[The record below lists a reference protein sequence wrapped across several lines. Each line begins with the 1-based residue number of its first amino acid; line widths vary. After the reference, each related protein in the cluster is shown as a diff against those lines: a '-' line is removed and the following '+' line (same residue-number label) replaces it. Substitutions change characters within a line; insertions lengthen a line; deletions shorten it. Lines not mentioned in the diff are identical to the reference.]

1 MVLWVI
7 TSGACFAQEIPYLN
21 VKPER
26 LQKAR
31 QLEQEAR
38 QKNDPIL
45 LAEAWYLFGKTYVFA
60 GDYRTAQAYFL
71 KSLRLQEP
79 RGDSF
84 ELSRLYVRLSENEDK
99 MRNAEQALRYAN
111 LSLQIAQRI
120 KSDEALIR
128 SYGVLGRIYMTRWQN
143 QSTTHKTAYY
153 REALSYYSKREA
165 LSYKI
170 NDTLGI
176 AEATIEL
183 GTLFTKV
190 KDPWA
195 IPYLEK
201 ALDLFTL
208 KKKEGTRVSTMLH
221 LAEAYSAFG
230 KPPLALQTLNKAEQ
244 LYTRIKLN
252 EYETRLDLDAAFLH
266 YFQNSGQ
273 WKKAFERLKKLN
285 ELERIK
291 LLADRNGA
299 ISRLSLEFEAEKKE
313 SLLNAQRKEIKLN
326 TQNLR
331 LQRGITT
338 AVSALFLI
346 AVVVSAVFF
355 RLYRKNQRISR
366 RNEELVKEQN
376 HRVKNNLQVVSSL
389 LSLQSKRL
397 TDELAKKAIEE
408 SRLRV
413 QSMAILHQRLY
424 DGDKLAEASLD
435 EFIQEVVSGV
445 LTAYGFA
452 ALQPQFSI
460 DKISLPAD
468 KAVPLGLIL
477 NELTTNACKYAFPRN
492 ESPAYK
498 ISCYRNNNR
507 IQLTVADNGHGLDS
521 SGLEGPGLEDNK
533 QKDYALAS
541 SGWAGAE
548 VTTLPVSFGM
558 QLIQAQVEQLGGTY
572 SLVSGGSQ
580 EFTGVLFSMVFKA

>member
-7 TSGACFAQEIPYLN
+7 TSGACMAQEVPYLN
-21 VKPER
+21 VKPDR
-26 LQKAR
+26 MQKAR

-99 MRNAEQALRYAN
+99 MGNAEQALRYAS
-111 LSLQIAQRI
+111 LSRQIAQRI

-128 SYGVLGRIYMTRWQN
+128 SYGVLGRIYMTRWQS
-143 QSTTHKTAYY
+143 QSTTQKTAYY

-165 LSYKI
+165 LSDKI

-176 AEATIEL
+176 AEATTEL

-190 KDPWA
+190 KDPRA

-201 ALDLFTL
+201 SLDLFTL
-208 KKKEGTRVSTMLH
+208 KKKEGTCVSTMLH

-230 KPPLALQTLNKAEQ
+230 KPALALQTLNKAEQ

-252 EYETRLDLDAAFLH
+252 EYETRLDLEAAFLH

-273 WKKAFERLKKLN
+273 WEKAFERLKKLN

-313 SLLNAQRKEIKLN
+313 SLLNAQRKEIRLN

-331 LQRGITT
+331 LQRGITL

-460 DKISLPAD
+460 DKLSLPAD

-477 NELTTNACKYAFPRN
+477 TELTTNACKYAFPRN

-498 ISCYRNNNR
+498 ISCYRTNNR
-507 IQLTVADNGHGLDS
+507 IQLTVADNG
-521 SGLEGPGLEDNK
+521 PGLEDNQ
-533 QKDYALAS
+533 QKDDEFAS
-541 SGWAGAE
+541 SGWAGAD

-572 SLVSGGSQ
+572 SLVSGGSK

>member
-1 MVLWVI
+1 MVLWLI
-7 TSGACFAQEIPYLN
+7 MLSECIAQKTPYLN
-21 VKPER
+21 VKPDR
-26 LQKAR
+26 IQRAS

-38 QKNDPIL
+38 KKNDPIL

-60 GDYRTAQAYFL
+60 GDYRTAQVYFL

-79 RGDSF
+79 QGDSF

-99 MRNAEQALRYAN
+99 MGNAVQALRYATR
-111 LSLQIAQRI
+111 SLQIAQRI

-128 SYGVLGRIYMTRWQN
+128 SYGVLGRIYLTQWQN

-153 REALSYYSKREA
+153 NQALSFYSKREA

-170 NDTLGI
+170 KDTLGI

-190 KDPWA
+190 KDPRA

-208 KKKEGTRVSTMLH
+208 KEKQGSRVNTLMH
-221 LAEAYSAFG
+221 LSEAYSAFG
-230 KPPLALQTLNKAEQ
+230 KPALALQALNKAEQ
-244 LYTRIKLN
+244 LYERAKLN
-252 EYETRLDLDAAFLH
+252 EYETRLDLEAAFVY
-266 YFQNSGQ
+266 YFQGSGQ
-273 WKKAFERLKKLN
+273 WEKAFERLKKLS

-291 LLADRNGA
+291 LVADRNGA

-313 SLLNAQRKEIKLN
+313 SLLSAQRKEIKLN

-331 LQRGITT
+331 LQRGITM

-366 RNEELVKEQN
+366 RNEDLVKEQN

-452 ALQPQFSI
+452 VLQPQFSI

-477 NELTTNACKYAFPRN
+477 NELTTNACKYAFADN
-492 ESPAYK
+492 ESPAFR
-498 ISCYRNNNR
+498 ISCHRNNNR
-507 IQLTVADNGHGLDS
+507 IHLTVADNGPGLS
-521 SGLEGPGLEDNK
+521 SPGLEE
-533 QKDYALAS
+533 A
-541 SGWAGAE
+541 GWSDERSYEPVSAGWSESE
-548 VTTLPVSFGM
+548 VKTLPISFGM
-558 QLIQAQVEQLGGTY
+558 QLIQAQAEQLGGTY
-572 SLVSGGSQ
+572 SFVSGESK

>member
-1 MVLWVI
+1 MIMLGE
-7 TSGACFAQEIPYLN
+7 SKAQGIPYLN
-21 VKPER
+21 VKPDR
-26 LQKAR
+26 MQRAG

-38 QKNDPIL
+38 KKNDPIL

-60 GDYRTAQAYFL
+60 GDYQTAQAYFL

-99 MRNAEQALRYAN
+99 LGNAEQALRYAT

-120 KSDEALIR
+120 KSDDALVR
-128 SYGVLGRIYMTRWQN
+128 SYGVLGRIYLTRWQN
-143 QSTTHKTAYY
+143 QSTTNKTTYY
-153 REALSYYSKREA
+153 RQALSFYSKREA

-170 NDTLGI
+170 KDTLGI

-183 GTLFTKV
+183 GTLFTTV
-190 KDPWA
+190 KDPRA

-208 KKKEGTRVSTMLH
+208 KKKEGTRVNTLMH
-221 LAEAYSAFG
+221 LADAYSAFG
-230 KPPLALQTLNKAEQ
+230 KPALALQSLNKAEQ
-244 LYTRIKLN
+244 LYTRVKLN
-252 EYETRLDLDAAFLH
+252 EYETRMDLEAGFVR
-266 YFQNSGQ
+266 YFENAGQ
-273 WKKAFERLKKLN
+273 WEKAFGRLKNLN

-299 ISRLSLEFEAEKKE
+299 ISRLSLEFETEKKE
-313 SLLNAQRKEIKLN
+313 SLLNAQKNEIKLS

-331 LQRGITT
+331 LQRGITI

-346 AVVVSAVFF
+346 AVVVSVVFF

-366 RNEELVKEQN
+366 RNEDLVNEQN

-413 QSMAILHQRLY
+413 QSMAIVHQRLY

-435 EFIQEVVSGV
+435 EFIQEVISGV

-452 ALQPQFSI
+452 TLRPQFSI
-460 DKISLPAD
+460 DKISLSAD

-477 NELTTNACKYAFPRN
+477 NELTTNACKYAFPNN
-492 ESPAYK
+492 ESPAFK
-498 ISCYRNNNR
+498 ISCKRNNHR
-507 IQLTVADNGHGLDS
+507 IHLTVADNGPGLD
-521 SGLEGPGLEDNK
+521 D
-533 QKDYALAS
+533 
-541 SGWAGAE
+541 SGWAEPG

-558 QLIQAQVEQLGGTY
+558 QLIQAQTEQLGGTY
-572 SLVSGGSQ
+572 SFVSGGSK